1 MPAMD
6 GPKFGDTKSTDVIC
20 WAHEAEFLLD
30 KFKIVCKKKKK
41 KLLSVCLG
49 ICLVVK
55 KILSG
60 HCSWCKQVLKS
71 VCNPCSVSLCRVS
84 L

>member
-41 KLLSVCLG
+41 IAVSVFGDMFSCKKFSLRTLQ
-49 ICLVVK
+49 LV
-55 KILSG
+55 
-60 HCSWCKQVLKS
+60 
-71 VCNPCSVSLCRVS
+71 
-84 L
+84 